1 MKIRNDALRSVL
13 NEYIDE
19 VFAGFAQDWWNLGN
33 KLGAKILLGRQLDKY
48 LPMFTDK
55 DGYVDLTNVE
65 DYAMPEIRKMGVL
78 DVPGLGK
85 NYTFNENDF
94 LRLFAKLREKAQ
106 HD

>member
-1 MKIRNDALRSVL
+1 MRIRESDLRSVL

-19 VFAGFAQDWWNLGN
+19 VFAGFTQDWWNIGN

-55 DGYVDLTNVE
+55 DGYVDLSNVE
-65 DYAMPEIRKMGVL
+65 EYTLPEIRRMGVL

-85 NYTFNENDF
+85 NYSFNENDF
-94 LRLFAKLREKAQ
+94 LRLFAKIREKSN
-106 HD
+106 D

>member
-1 MKIRNDALRSVL
+1 MRIKESDLRSVL

-19 VFAGFAQDWWNLGN
+19 VFAGFAQDWWNIGN

-55 DGYVDLTNVE
+55 DGYVDLSNVE
-65 DYAMPEIRKMGVL
+65 EYTLPEIRRMGVL

-85 NYTFNENDF
+85 NYSFNENDF
-94 LRLFAKLREKAQ
+94 LRLFAKIREKSN
-106 HD
+106 D